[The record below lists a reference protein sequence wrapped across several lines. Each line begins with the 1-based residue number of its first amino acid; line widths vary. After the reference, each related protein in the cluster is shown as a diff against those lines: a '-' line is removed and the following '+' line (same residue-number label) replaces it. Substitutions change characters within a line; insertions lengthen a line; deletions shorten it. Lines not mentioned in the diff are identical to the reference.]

1 MPNFNTHWLMA
12 LKAIGAAPDWI
23 QDGSKIYTDA
33 GLKLSRDARE
43 AMADVTTVKDAAS
56 FGKTVEALAKKVHS
70 DLMKSDDATC
80 FSAYMCGAC
89 GPDFWTLPQ
98 LWQPVTLGEHH
109 FDLGHYNRTHRQF
122 FVSVDRLKGTDKSKL
137 QAKVEMAYFLGM
149 ATHVAADLVIHQ
161 LVNRSAGAYNLLEKN
176 WMNEQGHSPAP
187 IWSTHNKVEHYWD
200 SYVRLRYLGDFG
212 PVFAEEKGD
221 KPRRRPGK
229 LDQRI
234 APLNLPV
241 IEKLQESVRDPA
253 FRKGFLERVKEAG
266 LEAAGTMSLRAF
278 AMANQR
284 ATEVLAA
291 LEDALA
297 EEETRIAL
305 ERPLTRIAQGARECN
320 SRYPQRV
327 FRLPDCKSRF
337 R

>member
-1 MPNFNTHWLMA
+1 MPNFNTHWLV
-12 LKAIGAAPDWI
+12 
-23 QDGSKIYTDA
+23 
-33 GLKLSRDARE
+33 ARE
-43 AMADVTTVKDAAS
+43 AIGGTPKCVQDGYQLYTDVGRAFSKNVRARMAAVSTPEDAAR
-56 FGKTVEALAKKVHS
+56 FGKTVEALAEKVHS
-70 DLMKSDDATC
+70 DLMKSDEVTC

-122 FVSVDRLKGTDKSKL
+122 FVSVDRLKGTDKSTL

-212 PVFAEEKGD
+212 PVFAEEKSD

-241 IEKLQESVRDPA
+241 IEKLGQLERNA
-253 FRKGFLERVKEAG
+253 FRR
-266 LEAAGTMSLRAF
+266 R
-278 AMANQR
+278 
-284 ATEVLAA
+284 
-291 LEDALA
+291 
-297 EEETRIAL
+297 
-305 ERPLTRIAQGARECN
+305 
-320 SRYPQRV
+320 
-327 FRLPDCKSRF
+327 
-337 R
+337 